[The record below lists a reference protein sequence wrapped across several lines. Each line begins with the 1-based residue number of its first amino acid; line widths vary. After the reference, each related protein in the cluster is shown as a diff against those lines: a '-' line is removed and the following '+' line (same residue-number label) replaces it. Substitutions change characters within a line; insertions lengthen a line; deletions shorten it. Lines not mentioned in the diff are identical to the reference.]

1 MFQLQTSKIRRTKT
15 FEVFERSELKLFNHF
30 TLKWFFVLHTWNS
43 MIKHLE
49 IIAVRLLHRTF
60 FIRVFSYLTR
70 QHKLWAPAL
79 VNQRWLCWFETDKN
93 WKHWFKEA
101 VKKPKPKWLQC
112 TRGRA
117 YTPNPQQVQRSVA
130 SQVKISCFSCW
141 FLGTLIDKWN
151 NFRRFNRKRLQLC

>member
-1 MFQLQTSKIRRTKT
+1 
-15 FEVFERSELKLFNHF
+15 
-30 TLKWFFVLHTWNS
+30 

-49 IIAVRLLHRTF
+49 IITVRLLHRTF

-101 VKKPKPKWLQC
+101 VKNQNQNDSSA
-112 TRGRA
+112 REDAR
-117 YTPNPQQVQRSVA
+117 TPQTLSRSND
-130 SQVKISCFSCW
+130 QW
-141 FLGTLIDKWN
+141 PL
-151 NFRRFNRKRLQLC
+151 R

>member
-1 MFQLQTSKIRRTKT
+1 
-15 FEVFERSELKLFNHF
+15 
-30 TLKWFFVLHTWNS
+30 

-49 IIAVRLLHRTF
+49 IITVRLLHRTF

-101 VKKPKPKWLQC
+101 VKKTKTKMTPVHERTRVHPKPSAGP
-112 TRGRA
+112 T
-117 YTPNPQQVQRSVA
+117 
-130 SQVKISCFSCW
+130 ISGLSGED
-141 FLGTLIDKWN
+141 FLLFLLI
-151 NFRRFNRKRLQLC
+151 FRDFDR